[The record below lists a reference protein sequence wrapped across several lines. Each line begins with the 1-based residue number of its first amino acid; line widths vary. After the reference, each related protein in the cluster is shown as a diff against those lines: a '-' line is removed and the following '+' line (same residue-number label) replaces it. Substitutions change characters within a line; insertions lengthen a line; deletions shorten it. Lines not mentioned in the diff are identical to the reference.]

1 MFSQLVC
8 QFLPPCL
15 YQPTADPQVDE
26 SFQESQENADAEIV
40 PEIWVLFQMFQET
53 FYFTGGEGDRS
64 PLGIRLGVRASHR
77 PGLHYFRKKI

>member
-15 YQPTADPQVDE
+15 YQPSPDSEVDE

-40 PEIWVLFQMFQET
+40 SEIWLLFQMFQET
-53 FYFTGGEGDRS
+53 FYFSGGEGDRS
-64 PLGIRLGVRASHR
+64 ALGDGLGIR
-77 PGLHYFRKKI
+77 GLHRTGLYYF